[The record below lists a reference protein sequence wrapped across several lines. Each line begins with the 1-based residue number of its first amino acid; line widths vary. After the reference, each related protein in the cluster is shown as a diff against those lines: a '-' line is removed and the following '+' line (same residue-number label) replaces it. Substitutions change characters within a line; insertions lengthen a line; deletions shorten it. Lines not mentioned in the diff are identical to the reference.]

1 MGLMKTTVEKMR
13 PLEQELNK
21 LERKADHT
29 KKEYRK
35 TVQKDIRAVKAKI
48 ARDGRGNQIHR
59 S

>member
-1 MGLMKTTVEKMR
+1 MALMKATVDKMR
-13 PLEQELNK
+13 PLEQELNR

-35 TVQKDIRAVKAKI
+35 TRSERHPRCQSEDR
-48 ARDGRGNQIHR
+48 RHGRGDQILG